1 MDKDLNNINIS
12 LNKQNKYLEMCIG
25 TQETTIKKLYTT
37 IKRRDYLILQQLK
50 ELRQLRRLVI
60 ENK

>member
-12 LNKQNKYLEMCIG
+12 LNKQVKYLKCCIG

-37 IKRRDYLILQQLK
+37 IKRRDYLIKQQLK
-50 ELRQLRRLVI
+50 ELRELRRKVV
-60 ENK
+60 